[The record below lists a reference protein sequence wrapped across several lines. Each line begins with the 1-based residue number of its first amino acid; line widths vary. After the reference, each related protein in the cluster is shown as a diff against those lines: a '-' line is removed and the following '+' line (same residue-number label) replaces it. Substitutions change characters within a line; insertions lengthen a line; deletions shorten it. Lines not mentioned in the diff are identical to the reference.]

1 MENAEIIIS
10 LAGTVISLIIAVI
23 TFIAKFLKSEKAK
36 TTAENIVQICNE
48 IVPLINQAEQFVNF
62 SGQEKKDVTVTNHK
76 GLLVR
81 SEKDDLITT
90 YTYDSYGN
98 VTSTQITGTDG
109 SVISTQASYSANGE
123 SQTSFADE
131 RGKTTNYNYVLPH
144 NVLQKLTY
152 PSGGFEQYT
161 YDAFKEK
168 LTGIS
173 AKTALGSALLSQTVN
188 LSKNRVSQ
196 AVCGNVTY
204 TFTYNNHGDL
214 TRVSAVNGTNQI
226 TVFSAGYNRN
236 NNSYIEIVNYDSG
249 YSESKTFDKYGN
261 LVEIH
266 ENATC
271 KAALSYADKNNSK
284 NSKSQLKSV
293 ADYYAGTNTT
303 YSVSENDPKI
313 FETSGTLNWKKES
326 RLTGF
331 EQSASTVYTFNDAS
345 NDVLVYKKH
354 YYGENKNSLYIY
366 DSVSNTSNFF
376 QSTKNTDALKRISQ
390 KTFGASASPGV
401 NAEITYGYVTNGT
414 KKTMMISSETAKTN
428 NALTSERTYTY
439 SDNGNIEQINITK
452 PENDYLGSG
461 MTVNTT
467 KTVKYYYDEMNRL
480 TKEENAV
487 TGKTTEFQYD
497 SSNNISKK
505 IVNGTEY
512 SYGYSNGLLT
522 SFHGQSI
529 VYTGGYPT
537 NYRGTPFSWSRN
549 RLKSYTK
556 SGTTY
561 TFTYDAFGR
570 KVKKQAGTNYW
581 LYYYDGDKLIG
592 QDRYTNAGLLYGAR
606 YIYDDEGLFG
616 VKVRGGQSSQPNIYQ
631 NFYVTKDAYG
641 NIVRMDGAQGKVF
654 EIEYDAWGNQN
665 VIYSTNCG
673 DTDVSAK
680 EFMPFRYR
688 GYYYD
693 DNLGLYYLMS
703 RYYDPE
709 TGRFISP
716 DAIEYLDPQTLGGLN
731 LYAYCGNNPVMGY
744 DPSGKIDWN
753 KVFGWLSVVAL
764 SAFAMC
770 LIVIPGGMIAA
781 GIMTANNLVASTL
794 VGAGVG
800 IFAGVGGSIE
810 AQGGFSNIGNI
821 NPWSVSISGLI
832 GGAIGAVSGAMSYGF
847 SQIGKVV
854 GQQMGFM
861 LSNAR
866 HISTGVN
873 IAKVFGLTATTLTKA
888 GYVIGGSFGATAG
901 GIMANTLANSFVEIN
916 MGEEYTVNNPNYIR
930 SSLLKLFKWLSLF

>member
-1 MENAEIIIS
+1 M
-10 LAGTVISLIIAVI
+10 
-23 TFIAKFLKSEKAK
+23 
-36 TTAENIVQICNE
+36 
-48 IVPLINQAEQFVNF
+48 
-62 SGQEKKDVTVTNHK
+62 
-76 GLLVR
+76 
-81 SEKDDLITT
+81 
-90 YTYDSYGN
+90 
-98 VTSTQITGTDG
+98 
-109 SVISTQASYSANGE
+109 
-123 SQTSFADE
+123 
-131 RGKTTNYNYVLPH
+131 
-144 NVLQKLTY
+144 
-152 PSGGFEQYT
+152 
-161 YDAFKEK
+161 
-168 LTGIS
+168 
-173 AKTALGSALLSQTVN
+173 
-188 LSKNRVSQ
+188 
-196 AVCGNVTY
+196 
-204 TFTYNNHGDL
+204 
-214 TRVSAVNGTNQI
+214 
-226 TVFSAGYNRN
+226 
-236 NNSYIEIVNYDSG
+236 
-249 YSESKTFDKYGN
+249 
-261 LVEIH
+261 
-266 ENATC
+266 
-271 KAALSYADKNNSK
+271 
-284 NSKSQLKSV
+284 
-293 ADYYAGTNTT
+293 
-303 YSVSENDPKI
+303 
-313 FETSGTLNWKKES
+313 NWKKES

-331 EQSASTVYTFNDAS
+331 EQSASTVYTFNNAS

-366 DSVSNTSNFF
+366 DSVTNTSNFF
-376 QSTKNTDALKRISQ
+376 HSTKNTDALKRISQ
-390 KTFGASASPGV
+390 KTFGAPASNGV

-522 SFHGQSI
+522 SFNGQSI

-549 RLKSYTK
+549 RLESYTK

-592 QDRYTNAGLLYGAR
+592 QDRYTSAGLLYGAR

-641 NIVRMDGAQGKVF
+641 NIVRMDGAQGKVL

-665 VIYSTNCG
+665 VIYSASCG

-716 DAIEYLDPQTLGGLN
+716 DSIDYLDPETLGGLN
-731 LYAYCGNNPVMGY
+731 LYSYCYNNPITNIDKIGNYPSPNYSITISQREVLASLINNQTYAFFFGNIELSRTVTLNATNKKNTLKNGLYTNFDY
-744 DPSGKIDWN
+744 DALNKIGKITTGFN
-753 KVFGWLSVVAL
+753 IENIFN
-764 SAFAMC
+764 
-770 LIVIPGGMIAA
+770 I
-781 GIMTANNLVASTL
+781 
-794 VGAGVG
+794 GVG
-800 IFAGVGGSIE
+800 ISSNGSFFVSGQIGSFLNGGISAGLNGI
-810 AQGGFSNIGNI
+810 
-821 NPWSVSISGLI
+821 SISIGLNF
-832 GGAIGAVSGAMSYGF
+832 GNLSYD
-847 SQIGKVV
+847 
-854 GQQMGFM
+854 
-861 LSNAR
+861 
-866 HISTGVN
+866 
-873 IAKVFGLTATTLTKA
+873 LTATIGWGTLGLVSIA
-888 GYVIGGSFGATAG
+888 GVLIPYLIPILVPLGALL
-901 GIMANTLANSFVEIN
+901 GI
-916 MGEEYTVNNPNYIR
+916 
-930 SSLLKLFKWLSLF
+930 